1 MDEEKRARLMRA
13 SNVSQSSVLLPVV
26 IMLVVGAL
34 VIFAAAR
41 IVSARSVDSRR
52 VKDCVIANGSR
63 LFGAYFGGAV
73 VECDSAVLKNC
84 VAQENERF
92 FCLPRFNESLFS
104 TEPPLPRPESERAIE
119 SCGWR
124 KEGVHSWN
132 CEGYDLTGIFVL
144 AALAAA
150 VAVSRLMK

>member
-1 MDEEKRARLMRA
+1 MDDEKRARLMRA
-13 SNVSQSSVLLPVV
+13 SNVSQSSIIVPVV
-26 IMLVVGAL
+26 IMLTLGAL

-73 VECDSAVLKNC
+73 VECSSAVLKNC
-84 VAQENERF
+84 VAQEGEKY
-92 FCLPRFNESLFS
+92 FCLPRFSKSLFS
-104 TEPPLPRPESERAIE
+104 TEPPLPLPESERAIE

-124 KEGVHSWN
+124 KEGVHSCFTHVDPFEDTERYQPN
-132 CEGYDLTGIFVL
+132 L
-144 AALAAA
+144 
-150 VAVSRLMK
+150 